1 MKKTRLF
8 TNTVMFLIALFGVAL
23 VATVGFSAWILN
35 RDKSNEFETKGRAIA
50 NSIAGSSVEI
60 LLYRDVSTVQATID
74 QYLDIQGVGYVFVR
88 DNKGQIIAHTFAPAI
103 PGEIQSLKTDS
114 HSTTTQLVHVAG
126 KGEFIDIGSPILEGE
141 VGVVHVGMDRT
152 MIQEA
157 TQSAMLKQVGLMGGI
172 FLVSVV
178 LAYFL
183 VRKIALPLQQMVV
196 MIKDIAEGDGDL
208 TKRMEIRG
216 EDAAGETAKWFNVF
230 IGKVQEI
237 VHQVKEAVAHTKEA
251 SMQMVAAV
259 DQLNRGSQ
267 QQAASLEETASSL
280 EQITNSV
287 KQNADNAQQASRLAV
302 GSREIADTGGQGV
315 VGAVAA
321 MADITQSSRRITDI
335 IGAMDEIA
343 FQTNLLALNA
353 AIEAAR
359 AGEQGRGFA
368 VVATEVRNLAKR
380 SAVAAKE
387 IKQLIQ
393 DSAHKVEHGSNL
405 VGQSGKNL
413 EEIVSS
419 VRRVTDLMAEIAATS
434 QDQASGIDQVNKAV
448 AQMDTVVQQNA
459 SQTEE
464 LYATAQSLAEQS
476 HTLESLI
483 DRFKLTD
490 AQGLTNGSSKE
501 VSTQNGN
508 GHDAKPIRFQTRT
521 HRFPSRSD
529 AHVPRDGTETVVT
542 SKSPRFSNDFQEF

>member
-8 TNTVMFLIALFGVAL
+8 TNTLMFLIALFGLAI
-23 VATVGFSAWILN
+23 VATVAFSAWILN
-35 RDKSNEFETKGRAIA
+35 RDKSHEFESKGQAIA

-74 QYLDIQGVGYVFVR
+74 QYLDINGVGYLFVL
-88 DNKGQIIAHTFAPAI
+88 DGKGQIIAHTFTPTM
-103 PGEIQSLKTDS
+103 PEEVRSLKTDS
-114 HSTTTQLVHVAG
+114 HATTTQRVQLAG
-126 KGEFIDIGSPILEGE
+126 KGEYIDICSPILEGE
-141 VGVVHVGMDRT
+141 VGAVHVGMDRAL
-152 MIQEA
+152 IQEA
-157 TQSAMLKQVGLMGGI
+157 TRSAIFKQVGLMGGI
-172 FLVSVV
+172 FLFSVG

-183 VRKIALPLQQMVV
+183 VRKIARPLQQMVV

-208 TKRMEIRG
+208 TRRMDIRG
-216 EDAAGETAKWFNVF
+216 EDAAGETAKWFNIF
-230 IGKVQEI
+230 IAKVQDI
-237 VHQVKEAVAHTKEA
+237 VHQVKEAVARTSEA

-267 QQAASLEETASSL
+267 QQASSLEETAASL

-287 KQNADNAQQASRLAV
+287 KQNADNAQQASQLAV
-302 GSREIADTGGQGV
+302 GSRQIADAGGQGV
-315 VGAVAA
+315 IGAVAA
-321 MADITQSSRRITDI
+321 MGEITQSSRKITDI
-335 IGAMDEIA
+335 IGAIDEIA

-380 SAVAAKE
+380 SAAAAKE

-393 DSAHKVEHGSNL
+393 DSVNKVEHGSNL
-405 VGQSGKNL
+405 VGQSGKTL
-413 EEIVSS
+413 QEIVSS

-434 QDQASGIDQVNKAV
+434 QDQASGIDQVNRAV
-448 AQMDTVVQQNA
+448 AQMDSVVQQNA

-476 HTLESLI
+476 QMLQSLI

-490 AQGLTNGSSKE
+490 GRGSANGTSKD
-501 VSTQNGN
+501 VSTLADNGHKDGN
-508 GHDAKPIRFQTRT
+508 GRVHPSPF
-521 HRFPSRSD
+521 RFPARL
-529 AHVPRDGTETVVT
+529 AGNGEGKGPGLAGN
-542 SKSPRFSNDFQEF
+542 SPQGVSSEFKEF